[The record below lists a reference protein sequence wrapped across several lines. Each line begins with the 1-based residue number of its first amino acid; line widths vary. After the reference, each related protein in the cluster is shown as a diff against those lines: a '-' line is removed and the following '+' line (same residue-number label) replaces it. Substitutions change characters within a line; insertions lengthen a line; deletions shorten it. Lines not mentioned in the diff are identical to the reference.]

1 MVDTLL
7 RNANIVPMTG
17 VGDRASAIAITGGR
31 VAAIGGERELAPLA
45 AGAAV
50 LDLAGA
56 TVLPGLIDTHVH
68 LARTGLRAVGPSLPP
83 CASVRELVA
92 GIARVAAAWPDDEAL
107 LVIGGAIRGLDR
119 KPTRHDLDAAVGKRA
134 VLLADP
140 SAHVSLAS
148 SAGLAA
154 VDFAGDRR
162 GVLAGSDG
170 QANGIL
176 VTWANKRA
184 RRHFHSRVPLPRLHE
199 GVRRAIAEASSRG
212 VTAIHAMDGGDYLGD
227 ADVAVLLEL
236 AASLPMH
243 LVVYEQV
250 LDAAKVAARGAR
262 QIGGCILIDGSYAER
277 TAALLDP
284 YSDLPR
290 ERGVLFHDDA
300 AIDAFVR
307 DAHARGLQ
315 IAVHAQGDAAVEQI
329 LRAYE
334 RALGALPRAD
344 ARHRIEHCGLPTD
357 GQLERIARLGVG
369 LGMQPIFAAPSAFL
383 EALLG
388 PERMARRHRY
398 RELLE
403 RGIVVG
409 GGSDADSSPIDPLA
423 GVRTAVGLDASRRLS
438 AYEALEL
445 YTTKA
450 AWLAFEE
457 GERGALRPGMLA
469 DLAVLDRDPLGVPAE
484 ELADIR
490 VLQTWRSGRVV
501 FERDGDPHDR
511 FPEALGVRM
520 RGGGA
525 ESMASI

>member
-7 RNANIVPMTG
+7 LNANVVPMTG
-17 VGDRASAIAITGGR
+17 VRARASAIAIAGER
-31 VAAIGGERELAPLA
+31 IAAIGSESELAPLA
-45 AGAAV
+45 AGARAI
-50 LDLAGA
+50 DLGGA

-68 LARTGLRAVGPSLPP
+68 LARTGLRAVGPSLPG
-83 CASVRELVA
+83 CATVRELVA
-92 GIARVAAAWPDDEAL
+92 GIAQVSAAWPDDEAL
-107 LVIGGAIRGLDR
+107 LVIGGAVRGLDR
-119 KPTRHDLDAAVGKRA
+119 EPTCHDLDAAVGSRP

-148 SAGLAA
+148 SAALAA

-170 QANGIL
+170 EPTGVL

-184 RRHFHSRVPLPRLHE
+184 RRHFHSRIPRQRLRD
-199 GVRRAIAEASSRG
+199 GVRRAIAEASARG

-227 ADVAVLLEL
+227 GDVDVLLEL
-236 AASLPMH
+236 VDTVPMH
-243 LVVYEQV
+243 LVIYEQV
-250 LDAAKVAARGAR
+250 LDAAAVVAHGFPR
-262 QIGGCILIDGSYAER
+262 IGGCILIDGSYGER

-284 YSDLPR
+284 YADLPT

-300 AIDAFVR
+300 VIEAFVR

-329 LRAYE
+329 LGAYE
-334 RALGALPRAD
+334 KALAALPRAD
-344 ARHRIEHCGLPTD
+344 ARHRIEHCGLPTAD
-357 GQLERIARLGVG
+357 QLARVARLGIG
-369 LGMQPIFAAPSAFL
+369 LGMQPIFAGPSTIL
-383 EALLG
+383 EGLLG

-398 RELLE
+398 RDLANK
-403 RGIVVG
+403 GIVVG

-423 GVRTAVGLDASRRLS
+423 GVRVAVALDDSRRLS

-469 DLAVLDRDPLGVPAE
+469 DLAVLDRDPIAVPAA

-490 VLQTWRSGRVV
+490 VLQTWRSGRAV
-501 FERDGDPHDR
+501 FERDG
-511 FPEALGVRM
+511 GVHEWSPMHSGYERREVA
-520 RGGGA
+520 RGR
-525 ESMASI
+525 